1 MKKCGL
7 LLMLSVMMLC
17 ALMAAQAEGLTVT
30 DMTGRELAF
39 DKPAE
44 RVVVMMPGDC
54 EILYALGAGGMVVGR
69 GEYCSYPAEVQEIE
83 AVKSGQETNL
93 EQIIALKP
101 DVVVMTK
108 MAQNPEHIEALEK
121 AGIKTVVTD
130 AQDIAGVYA
139 DIELLGRVTGREAEA
154 AKLTEEMKQG
164 FADIVTKVDGRKA
177 GSAYYE
183 ASPLQWGL
191 WASGSGTFMD
201 EIGRMLG
208 LSNIFAG
215 SPAWVEVSEE
225 QVISLSPDYIFT
237 TTMYFGEGPK
247 PDEEIMG
254 RAGWEGITAVKEK
267 QVVSLNGDLFTV
279 PGPRLVEA
287 AGTLYEYL
295 YEAAGDKAA

>member
-1 MKKCGL
+1 MPLRKREGACADEAKPGDRGAREAPAVGRVRAYAFGQFHLKELPASSFDQLEEETLMKKCGL

-108 MAQNPEHIEALEK
+108 MAQNPEHI
-121 AGIKTVVTD
+121 
-130 AQDIAGVYA
+130 
-139 DIELLGRVTGREAEA
+139 
-154 AKLTEEMKQG
+154 
-164 FADIVTKVDGRKA
+164 
-177 GSAYYE
+177 
-183 ASPLQWGL
+183 
-191 WASGSGTFMD
+191 
-201 EIGRMLG
+201 
-208 LSNIFAG
+208 
-215 SPAWVEVSEE
+215 
-225 QVISLSPDYIFT
+225 
-237 TTMYFGEGPK
+237 
-247 PDEEIMG
+247 
-254 RAGWEGITAVKEK
+254 
-267 QVVSLNGDLFTV
+267 
-279 PGPRLVEA
+279 
-287 AGTLYEYL
+287 
-295 YEAAGDKAA
+295 